1 MYDQKSNF
9 LNSKI
14 CVHESN
20 LYNFIWV
27 IFAVVVV
34 VGFEVVA
41 AFNNAVAA
49 LDVVEASPKAMFIEI
64 LLIAIFRKTT
74 AYVSYS
80 QSSLLFYCVRVLCV
94 IVNRRSSR
102 KS

>member
-1 MYDQKSNF
+1 MYDQESNF

-20 LYNFIWV
+20 LYKKVQFNFIWV

-41 AFNNAVAA
+41 AFNNVVAA

-64 LLIAIFRKTT
+64 
-74 AYVSYS
+74 
-80 QSSLLFYCVRVLCV
+80 
-94 IVNRRSSR
+94 
-102 KS
+102 